1 MMKTRNTYINRPAKP
16 GHGPFGVRLAAVL
29 LLSAAMFLNGCGSEE
44 FAFPDGGEKPSNEL
58 VPIKVSAG
66 ISTGV
71 EVADATVTTE
81 GPQTRAAST
90 IAING
95 ARMGVFRVADATKG
109 YTALYNLEY
118 TYSASTSA
126 WSNASSPILVGG
138 AAAHLCA
145 YYPYGAV
152 SFAANATTA
161 SLTAQKYDVTKDLC
175 YASSATA
182 DVTNKAPT
190 ASFAMK
196 RAYSRVSLT
205 IRRDASYENTCAITK
220 VTFRNG
226 STGSFYSSATV
237 NIATGSV
244 SPGSASSTGTDFNP
258 SIASIASG
266 ATDTTADYLLPPQ
279 SVSSGLSISL
289 TVDGVVRSIVVP
301 AGQFSSNSL
310 AGGSRYVIKLA
321 VTGASIIITSV
332 SITSDYTSG
341 GGAVSN
347 PEV

>member
-44 FAFPDGGEKPSNEL
+44 FAFPAGGEKPSNEL

-66 ISTGV
+66 ISAGV
-71 EVADATVTTE
+71 EVADVPDASQ
-81 GPQTRAAST
+81 GPQTRATTT
-90 IAING
+90 INTEG
-95 ARMGVFRVADATKG
+95 ARMGVFRVADAAAG
-109 YTALYNLEY
+109 YTAHNNVEY
-118 TYSASTSA
+118 TYSTATNS
-126 WSNASSPILVGG
+126 WSNGSDPILVGG
-138 AAAHLCA
+138 SVAQLCA
-145 YYPYGAV
+145 YYPFGA
-152 SFAANATTA
+152 ATFSGTSA
-161 SLTAQKYDVTKDLC
+161 TLTAQIYDAAKEWF
-175 YASSATA
+175 YASNATA
-182 DVTNKAPT
+182 SVTNKTPT

-205 IRRDASYENTCAITK
+205 IRRDASYENTCAITNVK
-220 VTFRNG
+220 FRNG
-226 STGSFYSSATV
+226 STGNFYSTATV

-266 ATDTTADYLLPPQ
+266 ATNATADYLLPPQ

-321 VTGASIIITSV
+321 VTDASIVITSV

-341 GGAVSN
+341 GDASAN

>member
-1 MMKTRNTYINRPAKP
+1 MKIANRYQRMRFTP
-16 GHGPFGVRLAAVL
+16 VLLSVVL
-29 LLSAAMFLNGCGSEE
+29 LLCGCGNEL
-44 FAFPDGGEKPSNEL
+44 AAPGAGEYGNEL
-58 VPIKVSAG
+58 VPVQVSAVAL
-66 ISTGV
+66 SADVDGV
-71 EVADATVTTE
+71 DASSA
-81 GPQTRAAST
+81 PQTRATTT
-90 IAING
+90 INANG
-95 ARMGVFRVADATKG
+95 ARMGVFRVADATKDI
-109 YTALYNLEY
+109 TAQNNVEY
-118 TYSASTSA
+118 TYSTATAS
-126 WSNASSPILVGG
+126 WSNAASPILVGG
-138 AAAHLCA
+138 LVPQLCA
-145 YYPYGAV
+145 YYPYGAATF
-152 SFAANATTA
+152 SGTAAT
-161 SLTAQKYDVTKDLC
+161 LTAQKYDVTKDLC

-205 IRRDASYENTCAITK
+205 IRRDASYENTCAITNVK
-220 VTFRNG
+220 FRNG
-226 STGSFYSSATV
+226 STGNFYSTATV
-237 NIATGSV
+237 DIATGSV

-301 AGQFSSNSL
+301 ADQFSSNSL

-321 VTGASIIITSV
+321 VTDASIVITSV
-332 SITSDYTSG
+332 SITSNYTSG
-341 GGAVSN
+341 GNASAN

>member
-44 FAFPDGGEKPSNEL
+44 FAFPAGGEKPSNEL

-66 ISTGV
+66 ISAGV
-71 EVADATVTTE
+71 EVADVPDASQ
-81 GPQTRAAST
+81 GPQTRATTT
-90 IAING
+90 INKKEG
-95 ARMGVFRVADATKG
+95 AKMGVFRVADAAKG
-109 YTALYNLEY
+109 YAAQNNVEY
-118 TYSASTSA
+118 TYSTATNS
-126 WSNASSPILVGG
+126 WSNAADPILVGG
-138 AAAHLCA
+138 LATLLHA
-145 YYPYGAV
+145 YYPFGAATF
-152 SFAANATTA
+152 SGTTA
-161 SLTAQKYDVTKDLC
+161 TLTAQKYDAAKDLC
-175 YASSATA
+175 YAGNATGE
-182 DVTNKAPT
+182 VTNKTPT

-205 IRRDASYENTCAITK
+205 IRRDASYENTCAITNVK
-220 VTFRNG
+220 FRNG
-226 STGSFYSSATV
+226 STGNFYSTATV

-266 ATDTTADYLLPPQ
+266 ATNATADYLLPPQ

-289 TVDGVVRSIVVP
+289 TIDGVVRSIVVP

-310 AGGSRYVIKLA
+310 AAGSQYSIKLA
-321 VTGASIIITSV
+321 VTGIASIVITSV

-341 GGAVSN
+341 GNASAN

>member
-66 ISTGV
+66 ISAGV
-71 EVADATVTTE
+71 EVAGATDAPE
-81 GPQTRAAST
+81 GPQTRAAAMINT
-90 IAING
+90 NG
-95 ARMGVFRVADATKG
+95 ARMGVFRVADAAKG
-109 YTALYNLEY
+109 YTAQNNVEY
-118 TYSASTSA
+118 TYSTATNS
-126 WSNASSPILVGG
+126 WSNAASPILVSGLV
-138 AAAHLCA
+138 AQLCA
-145 YYPYGAV
+145 YYPFGSATF
-152 SFAANATTA
+152 SGTAAT
-161 SLTAQKYDVTKDLC
+161 LTAQKYDAAKDLC
-175 YASSATA
+175 YASNATA
-182 DVTNKAPT
+182 EVTNKAPS

-205 IRRDASYENTCAITK
+205 IRRDASYENTCAITN

-258 SIASIASG
+258 GIASIASG

-279 SVSSGLSISL
+279 SVGSGLSISL

-321 VTGASIIITSV
+321 VTGASIVITSV
-332 SITSDYTSG
+332 NITSDYTSG
-341 GGAVSN
+341 GDAVSN